1 MKQEV
6 STQIKALSFI
16 DSTCGTYI
24 SFMHIHSAL
33 VFATMYA
40 VPFLHIILIPR
51 VIVPPMGLL
60 KRGMNAGA

>member
-1 MKQEV
+1 
-6 STQIKALSFI
+6 
-16 DSTCGTYI
+16 
-24 SFMHIHSAL
+24 MHIHSAL

-60 KRGMNAGA
+60 KRGMNAGAWDALSNFREYRSTSNFLLFLSSLN